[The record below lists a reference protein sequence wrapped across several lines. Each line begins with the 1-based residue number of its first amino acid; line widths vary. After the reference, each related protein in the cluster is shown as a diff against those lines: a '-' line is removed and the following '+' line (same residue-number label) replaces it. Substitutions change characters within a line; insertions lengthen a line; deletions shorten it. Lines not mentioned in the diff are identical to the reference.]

1 MVGHCLFK
9 CCFHKAMQSRN
20 SSRHCLDAL
29 SIAMW
34 NFIICIKP
42 CHVIRTGNFNA
53 VARGPT
59 SRMFI
64 LSAVLEIRP
73 VGCTFQALG
82 YISERSR
89 AKRRKHGEQLS
100 FVCFKL
106 RIFQPYFSLYMSQH
120 MILIKSSKSGIIM

>member
-1 MVGHCLFK
+1 MT
-9 CCFHKAMQSRN
+9 CCGLVSCARLLK
-20 SSRHCLDAL
+20 
-29 SIAMW
+29 
-34 NFIICIKP
+34 
-42 CHVIRTGNFNA
+42 NA

-89 AKRRKHGEQLS
+89 AKRRDGFHLCLFQTSRK
-100 FVCFKL
+100 
-106 RIFQPYFSLYMSQH
+106 RIFRPYFSLYMSQR
-120 MILIKSSKSGIIM
+120 MIPINLA

>member
-1 MVGHCLFK
+1 MFLKVAVFVMYKLI
-9 CCFHKAMQSRN
+9 MY
-20 SSRHCLDAL
+20 
-29 SIAMW
+29 
-34 NFIICIKP
+34 
-42 CHVIRTGNFNA
+42 A

-64 LSAVLEIRP
+64 LSPVLEIRT

-89 AKRRKHGEQLS
+89 AKRCEHGQQFS

-106 RIFQPYFSLYMSQH
+106 REKEFSTLLFTAHDSN
-120 MILIKSSKSGIIM
+120 

>member
-1 MVGHCLFK
+1 MPHQIAIVRGAATSLVRPTLF
-9 CCFHKAMQSRN
+9 
-20 SSRHCLDAL
+20 L
-29 SIAMW
+29 S
-34 NFIICIKP
+34 
-42 CHVIRTGNFNA
+42 A

-89 AKRRKHGEQLS
+89 AKRREHGEQFS

-106 RIFQPYFSLYMSQH
+106 RIFRPYFSLYMSQH